1 MVIHLFLMT
10 SYCGPVGKMQY
21 SDFVGPRD
29 DSITT
34 REESRVNNEL
44 KGLYITDCECIADRC
59 IKSR

>member
-1 MVIHLFLMT
+1 MT

-44 KGLYITDCECIADRC
+44 KGLYITDCECIAYRC